1 MTVPSEQI
9 LVLDPGLGLVPAA
22 ANSPLLTGVSSI
34 GTPGVLLSFS
44 NPADVRSTLG
54 YGELAEDIGNM
65 LRYKGGP
72 VLAMF
77 TTGTTVGTVS
87 AVVHATGAGPT
98 VTAAATPAPTG
109 RYSIAARIIKGGVL
123 GAATFQ
129 FTLDNHS
136 PTDVAPTWSQERVV
150 PSGGTFLIPNSGVTL
165 TFPAGTYVGTT
176 GTQDTY
182 TLTTEPP
189 KSTPT
194 DLGVAATALLALPTL
209 QFPLWFHCQTNLTAA
224 LGVAL
229 FSALA
234 GQATSL
240 ATQYRF
246 VRAFCDGGSGE
257 AVVATFVTAA
267 NAVSDKRTGMNYGY
281 VLLDST
287 MPFEGFS
294 VRKVDVNSALAP
306 RIAGNLISTDTA
318 RTASG
323 NIPGVRKIYYDSFL
337 DPTVDAAQVT
347 TMRTWP
353 NQPGFWPTQG
363 YLKSPPGSDFQ
374 KIQYG
379 RVMDAACTAVYN
391 AVFPFIL
398 EGFRTQADG
407 TIDPLDAAD
416 IETAGNNALTEV
428 LKRPNNARGRPGHV
442 SALSFKVDRTI
453 NINTTGSLK
462 TRTAMRP
469 LGYPGTLINELGF
482 SLNP

>member
-9 LVLDPGLGLVPAA
+9 LVLDPGLGLVQADS
-22 ANSPLLTGVSSI
+22 NSPLITGVSSL
-34 GTPGVLLSFS
+34 GTPGQLLSFS
-44 NPADVRSTLG
+44 SPADVRSTLG
-54 YGELAEDIGNM
+54 YGELAEDVGNM
-65 LRYKGGP
+65 LRQKGGP

-77 TTGTTVGTVS
+77 TTGTTIDTVS
-87 AVVHATGAGPT
+87 AVVHATGAGPLI
-98 VTAAATPAPTG
+98 TAARTPAATG
-109 RYSIAARIIKGGVL
+109 RYSIKVEIIAGGAL
-123 GAATFQ
+123 GVGTFRY
-129 FTLDNHS
+129 TLDNHS
-136 PTDVAPTWSQERVV
+136 PLDVAPTFSQIRVI

-165 TFPAGTYVGTT
+165 TFAAGTYVGIT

-182 TLTTEPP
+182 TLTTEPA
-189 KSTPT
+189 KATPT
-194 DLGVAATALLALPTL
+194 DLGVAGTALAALTTL
-209 QFPLWFHCQTNLTAA
+209 KFPLWFHAQTNLTGVLGAA
-224 LGVAL
+224 
-229 FSALA
+229 FFTALA

-246 VRAFCDGGSGE
+246 IRAFCDLGSGDTTSLLITS
-257 AVVATFVTAA
+257 ANGVA
-267 NAVSDKRTGMNYGY
+267 DKRTGGSYGY
-281 VLLDST
+281 VLLAST

-294 VRKVDVNSALAP
+294 VRKCDVNSALAP

-323 NIPGVRKIYYDSFL
+323 NITGVLKIYHDAFQ

-379 RVMDAACTAVYN
+379 RIMDAACTAVYN

-398 EGFRTQADG
+398 EGFRTLADG

-416 IETAGNNALTEV
+416 IESAGRNALNDV
-428 LKRPNNARGRPGHV
+428 LKRPNNARGRPGHI
-442 SALSFKVDRTI
+442 SAFSFNVDRTI
-453 NINTTGSLK
+453 NLNTSGQLK
-462 TRTAMRP
+462 TKTAIRP
-469 LGYPGTLINELGF
+469 LGYPSTIINELGF

>member
-9 LVLDPGLGLVPAA
+9 LVLDPGLGLVQADS
-22 ANSPLLTGVSSI
+22 NSPLITGVSSI
-34 GTPGVLLSFS
+34 GTPGQLLSFS
-44 NPADVRSTLG
+44 SPADVRSTLG

-65 LRYKGGP
+65 LRQKGGP

-77 TTGTTVGTVS
+77 TTGTTIGTVS
-87 AVVHATGAGPT
+87 AVTHPTGAGPLI
-98 VTAAATPAPTG
+98 TAARTPEVTG
-109 RYSIAARIIKGGVL
+109 RYSIAIRIPSAGALGV
-123 GAATFQ
+123 GTFQ
-129 FTLDNHS
+129 YTLDNHS
-136 PTDVAPTWSQERVV
+136 PTDVAPTWSQTRVI

-165 TFPAGTYVGTT
+165 TFAAGTYTVT
-176 GTQDTY
+176 DTY
-182 TLTTEPP
+182 ALTTEPP

-194 DLGVAATALLALPTL
+194 DLGVAGTALAALTTL
-209 QFPLWFHCQTNLTAA
+209 KFPLWFHAQTNLTGVLGAA
-224 LGVAL
+224 
-229 FSALA
+229 FFTALA

-246 VRAFCDGGSGE
+246 IRAFCDGGSGD
-257 AVVATFVTAA
+257 VPATFITAA
-267 NAVSDKRTGMNYGY
+267 NGVADKRTGMSYGF
-281 VLLDST
+281 VLLAST

-294 VRKVDVNSALAP
+294 VRKCDVNSALAP

-323 NIPGVRKIYYDSFL
+323 NVPGVLKIYYDSFT

-363 YLKSPPGSDFQ
+363 YLKAPPGSDFQ

-379 RVMDAACTAVYN
+379 RIMDAACTAVYN

-398 EGFRTQADG
+398 EGFRTLADG

-416 IETAGNNALTEV
+416 IESAGRNALNDV
-428 LKRPNNARGRPGHV
+428 LKRPNNARGRPGHI
-442 SALSFKVDRTI
+442 SAFSFNVDRTI
-453 NINTTGSLK
+453 NLNTSGQLK
-462 TRTAMRP
+462 TKTAIRP
-469 LGYPGTLINELGF
+469 LGYPSTIINELGF